1 MAGVQEAL
9 DRLWSDQGLK
19 QRLFTDPKPV
29 LKEFGLEI
37 PEGVSVQVHENNN
50 KVFNA
55 VLPMKPENKTALGA
69 DPLSQIIERAWSDAA
84 FKQKLLSNP
93 KEAAAEMGAKLPE
106 GIEVKVWENS
116 ATVEH
121 IVLPANPVETELSE
135 MELEAV
141 AGGGLSKGGQVA
153 AGCGVAAGAAGIGGA
168 ALAFTAVGAAIGFGI
183 AGGVAGLGST
193 AGGIATSGNSK
204 C

>member
-9 DRLWSDQGLK
+9 DRLWSDEALK

-55 VLPMKPENKTALGA
+55 VLPMKPEGQTALGA
-69 DPLSQIIERAWSDAA
+69 DPLSQIIERAWSDAS
-84 FKQKLLSNP
+84 FKAKLLSNP

-106 GIEVKVWENS
+106 NIEVKVWENTE
-116 ATVEH
+116 TVEH

-141 AGGGLSKGGQVA
+141 AGGGMSKGAQVG
-153 AGCGVAAGAAGIGGA
+153 AGCGMAGAGAGIAAGA
-168 ALAFTAVGAAIGFGI
+168 LVFSAVGSAI
-183 AGGVAGLGST
+183 AGVAGGIIAAGST
-193 AGGIATSGNSK
+193 GGAIATSGKSK